1 MKMATGKEKFYSVGR
16 SEVASQKRSQQL
28 QVWEKSETNKEP
40 DYIVASRQTPKVK
53 FGDNVVF
60 LAAAQS
66 GDSEEVER
74 LIVEEGADVNSVN
87 KDGLTALHQVQTHTH
102 THHFLLPDL
111 DCHTL
116 ASQATSCTGCSVKWT
131 PKLVYEG
138 LLCDCRVRM

>member
-1 MKMATGKEKFYSVGR
+1 MKMATGKEKFDSVGG

-40 DYIVASRQTPKVK
+40 EYIVSSRQTPKVK
-53 FGDNVVF
+53 FGDNVIF

-87 KDGLTALHQVQTHTH
+87 KDGLTALHQVQSHY
-102 THHFLLPDL
+102 FLLPD
-111 DCHTL
+111 
-116 ASQATSCTGCSVKWT
+116 
-131 PKLVYEG
+131 
-138 LLCDCRVRM
+138 

>member
-131 PKLVYEG
+131 PELVYER
-138 LLCDCRVRM
+138 LLCDCRVCM